1 MELKKRLYNRRKF
14 KELKKD
20 NIDNY
25 DNKKVVR
32 TQDEIRLY
40 NRLYY
45 SYVKRHSEYYQ
56 HYAKEYHS
64 KNKELY
70 KYKYKAATIESMN
83 KKRQIKIVQQRV
95 KIEFPTEDKK
105 FILEI

>member
-1 MELKKRLYNRRKF
+1 MELKKRLYKRRKF
-14 KELKKD
+14 KELKND
-20 NIDNY
+20 NNDKY
-25 DNKKVVR
+25 ELKKNNR

-56 HYAKEYHS
+56 HYAKEYHA

-70 KYKYKAATIESMN
+70 KYKYKAATLESMN
-83 KKRQIKIVQQRV
+83 KKRHIKIVQQRV
-95 KIEFPTEDKK
+95 KIEFPTEDNK

>member
-32 TQDEIRLY
+32 TQDEIRLC
-40 NRLYY
+40 NR
-45 SYVKRHSEYYQ
+45 
-56 HYAKEYHS
+56 
-64 KNKELY
+64 
-70 KYKYKAATIESMN
+70 
-83 KKRQIKIVQQRV
+83 
-95 KIEFPTEDKK
+95 
-105 FILEI
+105 

>member
-20 NIDNY
+20 NINNY
-25 DNKKVVR
+25 ENKKVNR

-45 SYVKRHSEYYQ
+45 SYVKRHCEYYQ

-64 KNKELY
+64 KKIRNYINTNIRQQLLKVWIKKANKNSST
-70 KYKYKAATIESMN
+70 KS
-83 KKRQIKIVQQRV
+83 
-95 KIEFPTEDKK
+95 
-105 FILEI
+105 

>member
-1 MELKKRLYNRRKF
+1 MELKKRLYNRRKL
-14 KELKKD
+14 KEITKD
-20 NIDNY
+20 DIDKY
-25 DNKKVVR
+25 KKVNR

-83 KKRQIKIVQQRV
+83 KERQIKIVQQRV
-95 KIEFPTEDKK
+95 KIEFPTEDNK

>member
-1 MELKKRLYNRRKF
+1 MELKKRLYNRRKL
-14 KELKKD
+14 KEITKD
-20 NIDNY
+20 DIGKY
-25 DNKKVVR
+25 KKVNR

-45 SYVKRHSEYYQ
+45 YYVKRHSEYYQ

-83 KKRQIKIVQQRV
+83 KERQIKIVQQRV